1 MGEPMSK
8 SKIEFRIIKLG
19 REPEMVNMRK
29 THKAAMA
36 LWNTMAYGNKQD
48 DFIVVK
54 YKDSNADINF
64 IVDFIR
70 AGHKPVKQVREVVSV
85 PVPEGE
91 RKERP
96 LTNKEVDAM
105 GLTPPFRTDEE
116 AVQVFHEMLRDWS
129 ENAPKGD
136 NEDE

>member
-1 MGEPMSK
+1 MSK
-8 SKIEFRIIKLG
+8 PKIEFRIIKLG
-19 REPEMVNMRK
+19 RTPEMVNMRK

-36 LWNTMAYGNKQD
+36 LWNTMAYENKQD
-48 DFIVVK
+48 DYIVVK
-54 YKDSNADINF
+54 YKDGNADINF
-64 IVDFIR
+64 IVDFVR
-70 AGHKPVKQVREVVSV
+70 AGHKPVKQVREVIST

-116 AVQVFHEMLRDWS
+116 AVKVFYKMLETWS
-129 ENAPKGD
+129 TNVPTG
-136 NEDE
+136 EDEDE